1 MKNVGYEIRY
11 YLTMKVSVA
20 FRKGLRKQLNIEYYD
35 FRQLV
40 EVQTH
45 SELYNQIERRMRN
58 TTWTQLEKR
67 LKA

>member
-1 MKNVGYEIRY
+1 MKNVGVEIRY
-11 YLTMKVSVA
+11 YLAMEVSVA

-35 FRQLV
+35 FCQL
-40 EVQTH
+40 ETQIH
-45 SELYNQIERRMRN
+45 QELYNQIDRQMQN

>member
-1 MKNVGYEIRY
+1 MKNVGVEIRS

-20 FRKGLRKQLNIEYYD
+20 FRKGLRKQLSIEYYD

-40 EVQTH
+40 EVQAH
-45 SELYNQIERRMRN
+45 SEFNNQIERQMR
-58 TTWTQLEKR
+58 TSTWTQFEKR

>member
-1 MKNVGYEIRY
+1 MKNLRDEIRY

-35 FRQLV
+35 FRQL
-40 EVQTH
+40 EEAQTH
-45 SELYNQIERRMRN
+45 RELYNQIERRMRN

>member
-1 MKNVGYEIRY
+1 MRNVGNEIRY

-35 FRQLV
+35 FRQL
-40 EVQTH
+40 EEAQTH
-45 SELYNQIERRMRN
+45 RELYEQIERQMRN
-58 TTWTQLEKR
+58 TTWPQLEKR

>member
-1 MKNVGYEIRY
+1 MRNVGNEIRY

-35 FRQLV
+35 FRQL
-40 EVQTH
+40 EEAQTH
-45 SELYNQIERRMRN
+45 RELYEQIERQMR
-58 TTWTQLEKR
+58 TSTWTQLEKR

>member
-1 MKNVGYEIRY
+1 MKNLGDEIRY
-11 YLTMKVSVA
+11 CLTMKVSVA
-20 FRKGLRKQLNIEYYD
+20 FRKGLRKQLSIEYYD

-40 EVQTH
+40 ESQTH

>member
-1 MKNVGYEIRY
+1 MKNVGVEIRSY
-11 YLTMKVSVA
+11 FTMKVSVA
-20 FRKGLRKQLNIEYYD
+20 FRKGLRKQLSIEYYD

>member
-1 MKNVGYEIRY
+1 MKNLGVEIRS

-20 FRKGLRKQLNIEYYD
+20 FRKGLRKQLSIEYHD

-40 EVQTH
+40 EAQTH
-45 SELYNQIERRMRN
+45 SELYNQIERRMLN